1 MLILYLIISVL
12 TCILYFLVVL
22 RAVSIYKNISECNH
36 KITER
41 SKKIIN
47 NIRIIILI
55 ITPIINVFFLIG
67 LLNIFLF
74 WDDDAYI
81 ELLNK
86 E

>member
-1 MLILYLIISVL
+1 MLTLYLIISVL

-22 RAVSIYKNISECNH
+22 RAESIYKNINECNY

-47 NIRIIILI
+47 NIRVIILI

-81 ELLNK
+81 KLLNK